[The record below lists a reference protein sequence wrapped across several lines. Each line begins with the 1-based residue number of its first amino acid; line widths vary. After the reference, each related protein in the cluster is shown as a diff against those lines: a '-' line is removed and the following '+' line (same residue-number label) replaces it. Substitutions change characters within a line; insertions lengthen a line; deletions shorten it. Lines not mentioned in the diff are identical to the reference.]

1 MVVDAGLGFG
11 KSTQAAVEAKKKPV
25 KKRVNFCRRRKVCG
39 KGEWARLDEMPPP
52 RGGRRP
58 KFEIPISPLLSPARE
73 KFCIQ
78 KGE

>member
-52 RGGRRP
+52 PPPPSERR
-58 KFEIPISPLLSPARE
+58 EEA
-73 KFCIQ
+73 Q
-78 KGE
+78 V